1 MKNLPDLTS
10 SRLHHCLACLHTPR
24 LSRFLLRTIPI
35 LLIVIISAASLLL
48 FAACGGTAATTP
60 ADGTTRAGETTSATT
75 AMSFTLAE
83 LAAYDGQNGNKAYI
97 AVDGIVYDVTALAE
111 WGAKLHAGKF
121 AAGKDY
127 SAEIKKAPHPVS
139 NLLKAVKVGVLED

>member
-1 MKNLPDLTS
+1 MKNLPDPTS
-10 SRLHHCLACLHTPR
+10 SRLHRCLSCLHAAR
-24 LSRFLLRTIPI
+24 LNRFLLRTIPI
-35 LLIVIISAASLLL
+35 LLIVTLSAASLLL

-60 ADGTTRAGETTSATT
+60 ADGTTTATT
-75 AMSFTLAE
+75 AKTFTLAE
-83 LAAYDGQNGNKAYI
+83 LATYDGQNGNKAYI

-139 NLLKAVKVGVLED
+139 NLLKAVKVGVLEG